1 LEFTLLW
8 AVLTAIGFSWVGTRL
23 WSERLPDHP
32 TDLMIGAAVGGLV
45 VGRLVAMTL
54 QGINPLAHP
63 LDIIIVRGGVHTGAA
78 CISAIVTYL
87 WADKWRIAD
96 LDATAPAAV
105 LGLAGWHA
113 GCLWRG
119 ACLGTA
125 SDLPWAWAEP
135 GSAVTR
141 HPVELYAAFGL
152 GAAAW
157 LISRLPWRLLTR
169 AGSALVLVGL
179 VRLLTEPMQLSL
191 SGGPVGWYLAAVVLG
206 GLIVWFGPWIGNR
219 LSTAPT

>member
-1 LEFTLLW
+1 MEFTLLW
-8 AVLTAIGFSWVGTRL
+8 AASTAIGFSWVGTRL
-23 WSERLPDHP
+23 WSDRLPDHP
-32 TDLMIGAAVGGLV
+32 TDRMIGAAAGGLI
-45 VGRLVAMTL
+45 VGRLVAMMV
-54 QGINPLAHP
+54 QGINPLIHP
-63 LDIIIVRGGVHTGAA
+63 LDVLIVRGGVHTGADA
-78 CISAIVTYL
+78 IGAIVTYL
-87 WADKWRIAD
+87 WTGKWRIAN

-152 GAAAW
+152 TAAAW

-179 VRLLTEPMQLSL
+179 VRFLTEPMRLRL

-206 GLIVWFGPWIGNR
+206 GLTVWFGPRIGNR